1 MNRSEGVSSTM
12 MNKKGNRVR
21 KEVTFRRVEPE
32 IAPTHCWFPG
42 MSPGF
47 RGRFG
52 GLRSRRLGFGPHL
65 FTKRQRQPSQDG
77 LNFLLIDLANRS
89 VSLTLA
95 Q

>member
-12 MNKKGNRVR
+12 VNSKGNRVR

-52 GLRSRRLGFGPHL
+52 GASVATFGVWP
-65 FTKRQRQPSQDG
+65 PS
-77 LNFLLIDLANRS
+77 FH
-89 VSLTLA
+89 
-95 Q
+95 